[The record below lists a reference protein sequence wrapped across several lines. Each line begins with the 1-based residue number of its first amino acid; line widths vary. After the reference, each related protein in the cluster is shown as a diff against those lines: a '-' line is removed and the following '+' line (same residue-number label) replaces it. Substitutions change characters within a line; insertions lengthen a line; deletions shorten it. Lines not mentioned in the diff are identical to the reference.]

1 MADQEVVKHVKHAV
15 DVARSHQP
23 WTHKVREILLE
34 VVIIVFAVSL
44 SIWLH
49 NWSESRKD
57 REEER
62 DFLVG
67 LKRDL
72 QADLEELR
80 SSKQD
85 FQDILT
91 GAKYFIGV
99 GNGATPNADSL
110 KIYSPI
116 LFSYEEG
123 YPRSSRFEAL
133 RGSGRLGIV
142 RDKELLVDITELYTK
157 DFPHLERV
165 DDYINGLRK
174 DHILPLFATH
184 AQMNATATNIT
195 NWADFLRLPETRI
208 MVATLRSATNNVDAC
223 KRAIEHIEVIVK
235 KIDADL

>member
-1 MADQEVVKHVKHAV
+1 M
-15 DVARSHQP
+15 
-23 WTHKVREILLE
+23 
-34 VVIIVFAVSL
+34 
-44 SIWLH
+44 
-49 NWSESRKD
+49 
-57 REEER
+57 
-62 DFLVG
+62 
-67 LKRDL
+67 
-72 QADLEELR
+72 
-80 SSKQD
+80 
-85 FQDILT
+85 T
-91 GAKYFIGV
+91 GVQTCA
-99 GNGATPNADSL
+99 L
-110 KIYSPI
+110 PI
-116 LFSYEEG
+116 C
-123 YPRSSRFEAL
+123 
-133 RGSGRLGIV
+133 IV